1 MRLESKVKVSRLAK
15 YAILVYVMISICYT
29 TSHYFSS
36 HYVNN
41 NMNRYN
47 GMETLAVN
55 EPHDVL
61 KSEASSTTYSTTKP
75 KLQQSDAEDAEYT
88 NQVTWPGSKG
98 KFFVILYTNVI
109 FLILKI
115 LSRQ

>member
-41 NMNRYN
+41 NMNRHN
-47 GMETLAVN
+47 SMEALAVD
-55 EPHDVL
+55 HQQQQDVL
-61 KSEASSTTYSTTKP
+61 MQSEAGPSSPSSTRSSKP
-75 KLQQSDAEDAEYT
+75 KLQHSGSSEDAEDAEYT

-98 KFFVILYTNVI
+98 RIVL
-109 FLILKI
+109 
-115 LSRQ
+115 